1 MIRKFHAG
9 EAFLWSK
16 SWRPSLINLLNLEKI
31 MRLLEYEAKEILR
44 KYGVPLPIGQVVSDT
59 EGIQIQGPV
68 VLKAQIP
75 LGGRGKAGGI
85 VEVSSK
91 DEAKSKVKHLLS
103 TEVMGYRAKKI
114 LVEEK
119 VEVAQEFFMA
129 VTYDTV
135 AKSPLAIFSQ
145 EGGVDIEELAAC
157 KPGKVTR
164 EYFSARARLPQ
175 YRAREII
182 SDAGISGKMLI
193 GLASVLSSLADI
205 FIDSDATLA
214 EINPIA
220 LTDEGKLVALD
231 CHLEIDDDALFRHKE
246 VAKKQQEQDR
256 YVGGRSSTDFER
268 KAAEIDNLD
277 HRGVAGRMIEFD
289 GTLGLIIGGGGA
301 SLTAFDAVQQHG
313 GNPANY
319 CEIGGNPSV
328 LKVKELTKHIL
339 SKPNVEKIAVIMNVV
354 SNTRV
359 DMVARGIVKGILES
373 GKLPSE
379 AVAVFRVPGAWEEEG
394 FKILSKYGVSYCDR
408 TVSIDEAAKMAVERM
423 KRGASVR

>member
-1 MIRKFHAG
+1 
-9 EAFLWSK
+9 
-16 SWRPSLINLLNLEKI
+16 
-31 MRLLEYEAKEILR
+31 MRLLEYESKEIL
-44 KYGVPLPIGQVVSDT
+44 KEYGIPVPTGQAVSRSK
-59 EGIQIQGPV
+59 ELQMEGPV

-85 VEVSSK
+85 IKAERREEVESGI
-91 DEAKSKVKHLLS
+91 EHLLS
-103 TEVMGYRAKKI
+103 TEVRGYKPRKI
-114 LVEEK
+114 LVEERIA
-119 VEVAQEFFMA
+119 VEQEFFTA

-145 EGGVDIEELAAC
+145 EGGVDIEGLAAC
-157 KPGKVTR
+157 QPEKVRR
-164 EYFSARARLPQ
+164 EYFSARGKLPQ

-193 GLASVLSSLADI
+193 GLGSVLSILADI
-205 FIDSDATLA
+205 FLDYDATLA

-220 LTDEGKLVALD
+220 ITDEGKIVALD
-231 CHLEIDDDALFRHKE
+231 CHLEIDDDAMFRHKG
-246 VAKKQQEQDR
+246 VAEKQQDQDR
-256 YVGGRSSTDFER
+256 FVGGRSSTDFER

-313 GNPANY
+313 GDPANY

-328 LKVKELTKHIL
+328 LKVQELTRHIL
-339 SKPNVEKIAVIMNVV
+339 SKPNVDKIAVIMNVV

-359 DMVARGIVKGILES
+359 DMVARGVVKGILES
-373 GKLPSE
+373 GKVPSE
-379 AVAVFRVPGAWEEEG
+379 TVAVFRVPGAWEEEG
-394 FKILSKYGVSYCDR
+394 FKILSKYGVPYCDR

-423 KRGASVR
+423 KG

>member
-1 MIRKFHAG
+1 
-9 EAFLWSK
+9 
-16 SWRPSLINLLNLEKI
+16 
-31 MRLLEYEAKEILR
+31 MRLLEYESKEIL
-44 KYGVPLPIGQVVSDT
+44 KEYGIPVPTGQAVSRSKDLQM
-59 EGIQIQGPV
+59 EGPV

-75 LGGRGKAGGI
+75 LGGRGKVGGI
-85 VEVSSK
+85 IKAERREEVESGI
-91 DEAKSKVKHLLS
+91 EHLLS
-103 TEVMGYRAKKI
+103 TEVRGYRPKKI
-114 LVEEK
+114 LVEERIA
-119 VEVAQEFFMA
+119 VEQEFFTA

-145 EGGVDIEELAAC
+145 EGGVDIEGLAAC
-157 KPGKVTR
+157 QPEKVRR
-164 EYFSARARLPQ
+164 EYFSARGKLPQ

-193 GLASVLSSLADI
+193 GLGSVLSILADI
-205 FIDSDATLA
+205 FLDYDATLA

-220 LTDEGKLVALD
+220 ITDEGKTVALD
-231 CHLEIDDDALFRHKE
+231 CHLEIDDDAMFRHKG
-246 VAKKQQEQDR
+246 VAEKQQDKNR
-256 YVGGRSSTDFER
+256 YVGARSSTDFER

-301 SLTAFDAVQQHG
+301 SLTAFDAVQQNG

-328 LKVKELTKHIL
+328 LKVQELTKHIL

-423 KRGASVR
+423 EG

>member
-1 MIRKFHAG
+1 
-9 EAFLWSK
+9 
-16 SWRPSLINLLNLEKI
+16 
-31 MRLLEYEAKEILR
+31 MRLLEYESKEILK
-44 KYGVPLPIGQVVSDT
+44 KYGIPVPAGQEVSRSKDLQM
-59 EGIQIQGPV
+59 EGPV

-75 LGGRGKAGGI
+75 IGGRGKAGGI
-85 VEVSSK
+85 I
-91 DEAKSKVKHLLS
+91 EAERREEAISGIEHLLS
-103 TEVMGYRAKKI
+103 TDVRGYRPKKI
-114 LVEEK
+114 LAEEK
-119 VEVAQEFFMA
+119 IAVEHEFFAA

-135 AKSPLAIFSQ
+135 AKSPLAFFSQ

-157 KPGKVTR
+157 QPEKVRR
-164 EYFSARARLPQ
+164 EYFSARGRLPQ

-182 SDAGISGKMLI
+182 SDAGVSGRMLI
-193 GLASVLSSLADI
+193 GLGSVLSILADI
-205 FIDSDATLA
+205 FLDYDATLA

-220 LTDEGKLVALD
+220 LSDEGKLVALD
-231 CHLEIDDDALFRHKE
+231 CHLEIDDDAMFRHKSIAE
-246 VAKKQQEQDR
+246 KQQDQDR

-268 KAAEIDNLD
+268 KASEIDNLD

-313 GNPANY
+313 GDPANY

-379 AVAVFRVPGAWEEEG
+379 TVAVFRVPGAWEEEG

-408 TVSIDEAAKMAVERM
+408 TFSIDEAAKMAVERM
-423 KRGASVR
+423 KG

>member
-1 MIRKFHAG
+1 MIRKFHAADQRV
-9 EAFLWSK
+9 AFLLSK
-16 SWRPSLINLLNLEKI
+16 SWTPVPLNLLKWEKI
-31 MRLLEYEAKEILR
+31 MRLLEYESKEILR
-44 KYGVPLPIGQVVSDT
+44 KYGVPLPSGQVVSNS
-59 EGIQIQGPV
+59 EGIQIHGPV
-68 VLKAQIP
+68 MLKAQIP

-85 VEVSSK
+85 IEVSSK
-91 DEAKSKVKHLLS
+91 DEAKARIEHLLS
-103 TEVMGYRAKKI
+103 TEVRGFRPKKI

-129 VTYDTV
+129 ATYDTV
-135 AKSPLAIFSQ
+135 VKSPLAIFSQ
-145 EGGVDIEELAAC
+145 EGGVDIEGLTAC
-157 KPGKVTR
+157 QPEKVTR
-164 EYFSARARLPQ
+164 EYFSARGRLPP

-182 SDAGISGKMLI
+182 SDAGISGRMLI
-193 GLASVLSSLADI
+193 GLGSVLSSLADI
-205 FIDSDATLA
+205 FMDCDAILA

-246 VAKKQQEQDR
+246 VAEKQQEHDR

-328 LKVKELTKHIL
+328 LKVKELTKHIF

-359 DMVARGIVKGILES
+359 DMVARGVVKGILEA

-379 AVAVFRVPGAWEEEG
+379 TVAVFRVPGAWEEEG

-423 KRGASVR
+423 KQ

>member
-1 MIRKFHAG
+1 
-9 EAFLWSK
+9 
-16 SWRPSLINLLNLEKI
+16 
-31 MRLLEYEAKEILR
+31 MRLLEYESKEILK
-44 KYGVPLPIGQVVSDT
+44 KYGIPVPTGQVVSKPK
-59 EGIQIQGPV
+59 GIKTDGPV

-85 VEVSSK
+85 IEVSSLE
-91 DEAKSKVKHLLS
+91 EAKSKIQHLLS
-103 TEVMGYRAKKI
+103 MEVRGYRPKKI

-119 VEVAQEFFMA
+119 VEVTQEFFMA

-135 AKSPLAIFSQ
+135 AKSPLAVFSQ
-145 EGGVDIEELAAC
+145 EGGMDIEELAAC
-157 KPGKVTR
+157 QPEKVRR

-182 SDAGISGKMLI
+182 SDAGVSGKVLI
-193 GLASVLSSLADI
+193 GLGSVLSSLADV
-205 FIDSDATLA
+205 FLDYDATLA

-231 CHLEIDDDALFRHKE
+231 CHLEIDDDAMFRHRE
-246 VAKKQQEQDR
+246 VAEKQQDQDR
-256 YVGGRSSTDFER
+256 YVGGRISTDFER

-277 HRGVAGRMIEFD
+277 HRGVAGRMIEFE

-313 GNPANY
+313 GDPANY

-359 DMVARGIVKGILES
+359 DMVARGVVKGILEA
-373 GKLPSE
+373 GKVPSE
-379 AVAVFRVPGAWEEEG
+379 TVAVFRVPGAWEEEG
-394 FKILSKYGVSYCDR
+394 SKILSKYGVAFCDR
-408 TVSIDEAAKMAVERM
+408 AVSIDEAAKMAVETM
-423 KRGASVR
+423 KQ

>member
-1 MIRKFHAG
+1 
-9 EAFLWSK
+9 
-16 SWRPSLINLLNLEKI
+16 
-31 MRLLEYEAKEILR
+31 MRLLEYESKEIL
-44 KYGVPLPIGQVVSDT
+44 KEYGIPVPTGQAVSRSKDLQM
-59 EGIQIQGPV
+59 EGPV

-85 VEVSSK
+85 INAERREEVESGI
-91 DEAKSKVKHLLS
+91 EHLLS
-103 TEVMGYRAKKI
+103 TEVRGYRPKKI
-114 LVEEK
+114 LVEERIA
-119 VEVAQEFFMA
+119 VEQEFFTA

-145 EGGVDIEELAAC
+145 EGGVDIEGLAAC
-157 KPGKVTR
+157 QPEKVRR
-164 EYFSARARLPQ
+164 EYFSARGKLPQ

-193 GLASVLSSLADI
+193 GLGSVLSILADI
-205 FIDSDATLA
+205 FLDYDATLA

-220 LTDEGKLVALD
+220 ITDEGKIVALD
-231 CHLEIDDDALFRHKE
+231 CHLEIDDDAMFRHKG
-246 VAKKQQEQDR
+246 VAEKQQDQDR
-256 YVGGRSSTDFER
+256 FVGGRSSTEFER

-301 SLTAFDAVQQHG
+301 SLTAFDAVQQHVG
-313 GNPANY
+313 DPANY

-328 LKVKELTKHIL
+328 LKVQELTRHIL
-339 SKPNVEKIAVIMNVV
+339 SKPNVDKIAVIMNVV

-359 DMVARGIVKGILES
+359 DMVARGVVKGILES
-373 GKLPSE
+373 GKVPSE
-379 AVAVFRVPGAWEEEG
+379 TVAVFRVPGAWEEEG
-394 FKILSKYGVSYCDR
+394 FKILSKYGVPYCDR

-423 KRGASVR
+423 KG